1 MGAPARQTPRL
12 TTVQEF
18 LAWDDGTDM
27 RHELVEGEIVAM
39 NPPVAAHALLVSEVG
54 FALRS
59 RLPAGCRV
67 YTGGGALLPGD
78 DLNYRIPDLAV
89 SCVQSRQRWIEQP
102 RLVVEILS
110 PSTQKFDLTGKLAF
124 YRALASIEEILL
136 VRCDE
141 RWCELWQRVGRHWSI
156 ENHAGAASL
165 PLRATTGPIPL
176 DELYLPLE
184 L

>member
-1 MGAPARQTPRL
+1 MGAPAHQTPRL

-39 NPPVAAHALLVSEVG
+39 NPPSAPHARLLAVLAGSIE
-54 FALRS
+54 R
-59 RLPAGCRV
+59 RLPKGCAT
-67 YTGGGALLPGD
+67 YIGGGALLPGD
-78 DLNYRIPDLAV
+78 DFNYRIPDLTV
-89 SCVQSRQRWIEQP
+89 SCVQSRERWIEQP

-110 PSTQKFDLTGKLAF
+110 PATQRYDLTGKLAF